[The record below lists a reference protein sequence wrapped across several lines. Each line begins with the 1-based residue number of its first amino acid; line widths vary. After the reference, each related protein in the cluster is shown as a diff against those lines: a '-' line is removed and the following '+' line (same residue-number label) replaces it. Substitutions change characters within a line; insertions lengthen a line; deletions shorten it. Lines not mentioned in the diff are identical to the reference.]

1 MTEQGWFDLNEE
13 YRAVFGESIP
23 RMMLPTDEEA
33 AAALVREAIQK
44 RDDSVFEQGI
54 PVTALI

>member
-13 YRAVFGESIP
+13 YRAAFGESIP
-23 RMMLPTDEEA
+23 RMMLPADEDA

-44 RDDSVFEQGI
+44 RDDGVFEQGI
-54 PVTALI
+54 PPSALI